1 MSSPSTSSPCAG
13 IQTSLTLC
21 WPGRCLRL
29 ASSIHSPFFN
39 SETKGDSP
47 FSNFHHFLR
56 AVCLFV
62 CLFGVIFCQSICFAS
77 SVPVNFFGFS
87 ARSHSTPL
95 KPQPQPQIQ
104 RTGVQAGV
112 DSAKAETDDA
122 AGGDGSGGDVG
133 VCVYVCVCVG
143 MCVIQSATSA
153 AFTCEHVHECRSCH
167 HKGFAAHHVRAFPQS

>member
-1 MSSPSTSSPCAG
+1 M
-13 IQTSLTLC
+13 
-21 WPGRCLRL
+21 
-29 ASSIHSPFFN
+29 
-39 SETKGDSP
+39 
-47 FSNFHHFLR
+47 
-56 AVCLFV
+56 
-62 CLFGVIFCQSICFAS
+62 
-77 SVPVNFFGFS
+77 
-87 ARSHSTPL
+87 
-95 KPQPQPQIQ
+95 
-104 RTGVQAGV
+104 QAGV